1 MRVCVWGNNYQQ
13 IEIKQYIILFVVS
26 NVDDAAENNC
36 MLEEELEKIGKL
48 IQNVILNFDNTLRT
62 DQEISRLFR

>member
-1 MRVCVWGNNYQQ
+1 MYVWGNNYHQ

-26 NVDDAAENNC
+26 NVEEDAAENNC

-48 IQNVILNFDNTLRT
+48 IRNAIPNYHNTLKT
-62 DQEISRLFR
+62 DQEISALFR